1 MHFPVSLLKDSPTA
15 MGLISGGLPSFSLI
29 NVPPAKNLATIG
41 GAFPE
46 ARRFTMSLRVAHMGV
61 AIGIRAA
68 SSKCCMRSPDGPAAV
83 PFGKERRVD
92 KISKPGP
99 TEIGIVFTLGATRGG
114 QLGCLDCSNCQVA
127 SLLGAN
133 PFDSRTLHALPNKL
147 ALPNEIA

>member
-68 SSKCCMRSPDGPAAV
+68 SSKCCMRSPDGTRCSA
-83 PFGKERRVD
+83 FWERAKSRQDIKARSNRNRNSIHIRGYRGRTAWVLRLQQL
-92 KISKPGP
+92 PG
-99 TEIGIVFTLGATRGG
+99 GIIVGG
-114 QLGCLDCSNCQVA
+114 
-127 SLLGAN
+127 
-133 PFDSRTLHALPNKL
+133 
-147 ALPNEIA
+147 